1 MTSVTKIFQNLFK
14 ENNSLPDDKKGAEEI
29 VAKNNVIPIIY
40 DDNLQ
45 TIRFENSE
53 ISLSNS
59 EYLILK
65 NLIGK
70 NGELLLY
77 EDIEKI
83 LNNKVNLKINVKYKK
98 DWSTKKEHYE
108 DIGLNF

>member
-1 MTSVTKIFQNLFK
+1 MIKS
-14 ENNSLPDDKKGAEEI
+14 
-29 VAKNNVIPIIY
+29 
-40 DDNLQ
+40 
-45 TIRFENSE
+45 
-53 ISLSNS
+53 
-59 EYLILK
+59 
-65 NLIGK
+65 IGIASR
-70 NGELLLY
+70 